1 MLQVETEKISGLTRK
16 LKDYMN
22 DLEAAFAVLDT
33 QEKQRLTKNNAEKL
47 ALERELF
54 SHRIKVENQALIK
67 NQKLS
72 EFIKDIDST
81 LQDIQLDMLKRSDE
95 NCFSAYMIDFAWKM
109 IQVKLALIVRQ
120 LNWNVATDFMKKDQE
135 AKEELQKQK
144 LCFEIEIAQ
153 LNKHLEA
160 QKAKNED

>member
-1 MLQVETEKISGLTRK
+1 
-16 LKDYMN
+16 
-22 DLEAAFAVLDT
+22 
-33 QEKQRLTKNNAEKL
+33 
-47 ALERELF
+47 
-54 SHRIKVENQALIK
+54 
-67 NQKLS
+67 
-72 EFIKDIDST
+72 
-81 LQDIQLDMLKRSDE
+81 MLKRSDE

-144 LCFEIEIAQ
+144 LSFEIEIAQ

-160 QKAKNED
+160 